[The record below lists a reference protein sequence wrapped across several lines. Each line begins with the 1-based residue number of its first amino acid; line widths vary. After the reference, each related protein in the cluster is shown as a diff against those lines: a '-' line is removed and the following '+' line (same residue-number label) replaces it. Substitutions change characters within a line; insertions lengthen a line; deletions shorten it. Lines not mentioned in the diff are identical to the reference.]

1 MYIKVGRKPSDARLF
16 TPTLYTKLEAIKLS
30 IKLDYTLNT
39 PEERKELVEK
49 ILEETPEPS
58 DRYLEILADYLV
70 LAMEKQERK
79 EKKILTENRMA
90 TVNKRETSFEGLVSQ
105 FENGEDGIYNLVTE
119 DKNQIFQHKVEI
131 TEQDLEEIPFLKQVR
146 EAIEM
151 WEKRLKTATGRDAFI
166 IKKAIIDLRKDQYII
181 KNAYRKPVVTMHA
194 SHATHWVPLNYSEEI
209 VDGEIEYSG
218 ASLLDYKVC
227 SAVLCNYSK
236 LKAAGEGNF
245 MSDTWY
251 FMEDFDNVCGRA
263 LKDYPYYERLVELKI
278 DGKQNLEIQETL
290 QQEFGIKHSIEYIS
304 SLWRNKIPKLIA
316 DQAEEDFLDWWYL
329 QQEKGQYKR
338 CTRCGQLKLAH
349 NKYFSKN
356 KTSRDGWYSICK
368 SCRNKKK

>member
-1 MYIKVGRKPSDARLF
+1 
-16 TPTLYTKLEAIKLS
+16 
-30 IKLDYTLNT
+30 
-39 PEERKELVEK
+39 
-49 ILEETPEPS
+49 
-58 DRYLEILADYLV
+58 
-70 LAMEKQERK
+70 MEKQERK
-79 EKKILTENRMA
+79 EKKILTENRKA

-105 FENGEDGIYNLVTE
+105 FENGEDGIYNLVKE

-131 TEQDLEEIPFLKQVR
+131 TEKDLEEIPFLKQVR

-194 SHATHWVPLNYSEEI
+194 SHATHYTPLNYEEKI
-209 VDGEIEYSG
+209 INGEIEYTG

-316 DQAEEDFLDWWYL
+316 DQAEADFLDWWYL
-329 QQEKGQYKR
+329 TQEKGQYKR

-356 KTSRDGWYSICK
+356 KTSKDGYYSICK
-368 SCRNKKK
+368 NCRNNKK

>member
-1 MYIKVGRKPSDARLF
+1 
-16 TPTLYTKLEAIKLS
+16 
-30 IKLDYTLNT
+30 
-39 PEERKELVEK
+39 
-49 ILEETPEPS
+49 
-58 DRYLEILADYLV
+58 
-70 LAMEKQERK
+70 
-79 EKKILTENRMA
+79 
-90 TVNKRETSFEGLVSQ
+90 
-105 FENGEDGIYNLVTE
+105 
-119 DKNQIFQHKVEI
+119 
-131 TEQDLEEIPFLKQVR
+131 
-146 EAIEM
+146 
-151 WEKRLKTATGRDAFI
+151 
-166 IKKAIIDLRKDQYII
+166 
-181 KNAYRKPVVTMHA
+181 MHA
-194 SHATHWVPLNYSEEI
+194 SHATHYTPLNYEEEI
-209 VDGEIEYSG
+209 VNGEIKYNG

-316 DQAEEDFLDWWYL
+316 DQAEADFLDWWYL
-329 QQEKGQYKR
+329 HQEKGQYKR

-356 KTSRDGWYSICK
+356 KTSKDGYYSICK
-368 SCRNKKK
+368 NCRNSKK

>member
-1 MYIKVGRKPSDARLF
+1 MS
-16 TPTLYTKLEAIKLS
+16 T
-30 IKLDYTLNT
+30 KLDYTLQT
-39 PEERKELVEK
+39 PEERKQLVEK
-49 ILEETPEPS
+49 ILEENPNPN

-79 EKKILTENRMA
+79 EKKILTENRLT

-105 FENGEDGIYNLVTE
+105 FENGEDGIYNLVKE

-131 TEQDLEEIPFLKQVR
+131 TEHDLETIPFLKQVR
-146 EAIEM
+146 EAIEI
-151 WEKRLKTATGRDAFI
+151 WEKRLKTATGKDAYI

-181 KNAYRKPVVTMHA
+181 KNAYLQPVVTMHC
-194 SHATHWVPLNYSEEI
+194 SHATHWVPLEVHEEI
-209 VDGEIEYSG
+209 VDGEIQYSG
-218 ASLLDYKVC
+218 VSLLDYKVC

-251 FMEDFDNVCGRA
+251 FMEDFDGVCGRA
-263 LKDYPYYERLVELKI
+263 LKNYPYYERLVELKI

-290 QQEFGIKHSIEYIS
+290 QIEFGIKNSVEYLS

-316 DQAEEDFLDWWYL
+316 AQAEEEFLDWWYL
-329 QQEKGQYKR
+329 TQEKGQYKR

-356 KTSRDGWYSICK
+356 KTSKDGWYSICK
-368 SCRNKKK
+368 CCRNAKR